1 MLSDKQAALRPGDWF
16 VLHGCG
22 GVGLSAVMIAAAM
35 GANVIAVDVD
45 DTTLAM
51 ATKLGAMAIVNAL
64 RSENVPEQI
73 IDMTNGGAHASM
85 DALGSTATCQNSILC
100 LRPLGR
106 HVQVGLMKD
115 QHEHPEIPM
124 GVVIS
129 REIDIRGS
137 RGMSPKNYPVVF
149 NMIRSGVVAPK
160 LLIGSE
166 LNLEEGADLLTRMDQ
181 FPGTGVAVVTSF

>member
-1 MLSDKQAALRPGDWF
+1 MIEQATLRPGDWF
-16 VLHGCG
+16 VVQGCG

-35 GANVIAVDVD
+35 GANVIAVDIN

-51 ATKLGAMAIVNAL
+51 ATSLGARMTLNAMH
-64 RSENVPEQI
+64 SANVPEEI

-85 DALGSTATCQNSILC
+85 DALGSTVTCQNSILC
-100 LRPLGR
+100 LRAMGR

-115 QHEHPEIPM
+115 RHEHPEIPM
-124 GVVIS
+124 GIVIS

-137 RGMSPKNYPVVF
+137 RGMTPKNYPAVF

-166 LNLEEGADLLTRMDQ
+166 LNLQEGADLLTRMDQ
-181 FPGTGVAVVTSF
+181 FPGTGVAVITSF

>member
-1 MLSDKQAALRPGDWF
+1 M
-16 VLHGCG
+16 HGCG

-137 RGMSPKNYPVVF
+137 RGMSPKNYPAVF